1 MQIIEVHVVRIP
13 AVMLS
18 GAQQASKAGASDDIY

>member
-18 GAQQASKAGASDDIY
+18 GAQASKAGASDDIY